1 MNELIALGAEPTM
14 SSREIAELV
23 ESRHDDVKR
32 SVYRLAERR
41 VIALPPLAEVS
52 NPGPGPRK
60 ITEFRIS
67 KRDSYVIV
75 AQLSPEFTARLVDRW
90 QELEEGAKRPP
101 VPALPNFS
109 DPAAAARAWADQF
122 EARTALERKVVADAP
137 KVEFAETV
145 RNMDAGVTML
155 QMAKLLGWGRNRF
168 MAQLRAHEI
177 LMKNNVPY
185 QKWIDKGYFT
195 VAESTIKRTVGVVPV
210 LSTLVTGA
218 GQVFLQ
224 RRYAARAA

>member
-1 MNELIALGAEPTM
+1 MTDVMVRGPLTM
-14 SSREIAELV
+14 TSREIAALTGK
-23 ESRHDDVKR
+23 RHDNVMRDIRLMLLDLYGAGGVLNFEDTHQNEQN
-32 SVYRLAERR
+32 SQSYAIYRLPKRESL
-41 VIALPPLAEVS
+41 VLVS
-52 NPGPGPRK
+52 GYSVTMRA
-60 ITEFRIS
+60 RI
-67 KRDSYVIV
+67 I
-75 AQLSPEFTARLVDRW
+75 DRW
-90 QELEEGAKRPP
+90 QELEERAA
-101 VPALPNFS
+101 PAIPNFA

-155 QMAKLLGWGRNRF
+155 QMAKLLGWGRNKF
-168 MAQLRAHEI
+168 MAQLRAHSI
-177 LMKNNVPY
+177 LTKNNVPY

-195 VAESTIKRTVGVVPV
+195 VAESTVNRTKGVMPV

-224 RRYAARAA
+224 RRYAPRAA